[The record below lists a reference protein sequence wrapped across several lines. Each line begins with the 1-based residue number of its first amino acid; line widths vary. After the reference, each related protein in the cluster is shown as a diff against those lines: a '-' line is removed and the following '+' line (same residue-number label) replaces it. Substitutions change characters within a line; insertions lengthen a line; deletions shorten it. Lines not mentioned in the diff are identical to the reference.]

1 MIMILLWLE
10 FSTTTLYSWTCFSFH
25 CWFGP
30 TKLQSATRGCFREFI
45 RTSSKKIIFFFGARQ
60 PPSTDDGHANLRW
73 WRFGRKNERFAYL
86 VRLLTWAVESFSGIG
101 RESSVTRQMDENIK
115 TNTRTHSHMAF
126 SQMKEHSSKDMPLH
140 THTTTTI
147 SKRTKSKQH
156 PLSVKYV
163 EPCFFF
169 SLFLSFVLV
178 HTSDSHKT
186 ISDLSRLLF
195 FFNFQHDGKC
205 IATTTTTTTRNYP

>member
-1 MIMILLWLE
+1 MLFFSLLVWTNETAKCHQGLLPRIHSNLVKTHE
-10 FSTTTLYSWTCFSFH
+10 NHFFFWRTPASFDGRWTCESV
-25 CWFGP
+25 
-30 TKLQSATRGCFREFI
+30 FR
-45 RTSSKKIIFFFGARQ
+45 
-60 PPSTDDGHANLRW
+60 
-73 WRFGRKNERFAYL
+73 WRFGRKTNGSLTKFAC
-86 VRLLTWAVESFSGIG
+86 VIAVESFSGIG
-101 RESSVTRQMDENIK
+101 RKSSVTRQMDENIK